1 MMRLAR
7 RTSMLVAL
15 FLAGCTS
22 IKVQPLSP
30 AFQVKHVCIQE
41 NPKVHI
47 DDFVSVVRDGFDRHG
62 ISTEVVLYG
71 RDVPE
76 RCTYILTY
84 AAVRAWDF
92 AEYMH
97 YAELRLESKGRRIAY
112 AEYRLVGKGGLSM
125 MKWQSTRTKMDPVI
139 DELLQQNK

>member
-1 MMRLAR
+1 M
-7 RTSMLVAL
+7 

-22 IKVQPLSP
+22 IQVQPLSP
-30 AFQVKHVCIQE
+30 ALQVKRVCIQE

-84 AAVRAWDF
+84 GSPFGPGISLNICITR
-92 AEYMH
+92 
-97 YAELRLESKGRRIAY
+97 ELRLESKGRRIAY
-112 AEYRLVGKGGLSM
+112 AESAAWLGRVVYPG
-125 MKWQSTRTKMDPVI
+125 
-139 DELLQQNK
+139 